1 MYDNAKLL
9 SAVDIPA
16 APSPG
21 NITFSTLD
29 LTFSW
34 SSSSNSDCFS
44 HYSINVTDG
53 TSVTVITT
61 TETSLTLPIPSTN
74 DTEYSISVVT
84 VDTGGR
90 YREPLEEITFVASG
104 KYSQHR

>member
-1 MYDNAKLL
+1 MLNCFLH
-9 SAVDIPA
+9 VDIPA
-16 APSPG
+16 APIPNS
-21 NITFSTLD
+21 ITFTTLD

-34 SSSSNSDCFS
+34 SSSSTSTCFS
-44 HYSINVTDG
+44 HYSVNITSTNSYNTINTTD
-53 TSVTVITT
+53 
-61 TETSLTLPIPSTN
+61 TSLTLPIPSLN

-104 KYSQHR
+104 KYSQYH